1 MLALLP
7 AGVIGFFPLIVV
19 KMNTYA
25 LKFPKGTNSPALIDD
40 NTPNTDKAKGAKAAH

>member
-25 LKFPKGTNSPALIDD
+25 LKFPKGTNSPAPIGDSA
-40 NTPNTDKAKGAKAAH
+40 PS